1 METNLRLDKSAKIF
15 VIRSFFAKNGFLLIF
30 FARQKIINSLASKP
44 QSNFYT
50 FDTFIVYTKVK
61 FRKRYINNEVRIC

>member
-1 METNLRLDKSAKIF
+1 MGTNLRLDKSAKIF
-15 VIRSFFAKNGFLLIF
+15 VIRPFFAKNGFLLIF

-50 FDTFIVYTKVK
+50 FDTRIVYTKVK